1 MRTQLYGILN
11 DDAKA
16 WWYHVK
22 LRGDGDVIEARR
34 RERRSILDK
43 VSSLREALDNG
54 GFLSIGRGGWSL
66 NMSRHHRLSGYDRDV
81 NFPIAQACM
90 LLGIPIL
97 DSTTIP
103 DERILETIRMPMPAP
118 EGEADAEPEGGYHS
132 LSLAPFSVV
141 ARMYAAI
148 GATVYNIEL

>member
-11 DDAKA
+11 GDAKA
-16 WWYHVK
+16 WWYHAK
-22 LRGDGDVIEARR
+22 LRRDGNVIEARR
-34 RERRSILDK
+34 RERQSILDK
-43 VSSLREALDNG
+43 VGSLREAITNG

-66 NMSRHHRLSGYDRDV
+66 NMSRHHRLSGYESDID
-81 NFPIAQACM
+81 FPIAQACI

-103 DERILETIRMPMPAP
+103 DERILETIRMPMAAP

-132 LSLAPFSVV
+132 FSLAPFPVV
-141 ARMYAAI
+141 ARMYVAI
-148 GATVYNIEL
+148 GATVYNLDI